1 MNVVSTIS
9 KITGRIT
16 AQEEK
21 KGGNMDTFGRGDNI
35 GKG

>member
-1 MNVVSTIS
+1 MNVVSIIS
-9 KITGRIT
+9 KITGRIA

-21 KGGNMDTFGRGDNI
+21 KGGTKNTFGRGDNI